1 MKFSFSH
8 SLVFPLSCFLVFL
21 GAATLLSPQ
30 ENAQV
35 VNLSDPKLRQAVREA
50 LNLPSGTPIT
60 QQEMLQLTWLKATDI
75 GITDLTGLEYAINLE
90 SLDLGGNQ
98 IGDISP
104 LTELIQLTWLSL
116 WHNRIQDITPLA
128 KLAKLEFINLTGNSI
143 EDITILTNLT
153 QLVEL
158 HLVENQIWDISP
170 LANLIWLETLWLE
183 HNMITDITPLA
194 NLTQLEF
201 IHLTDNS
208 IEDITILTNLTQL
221 VELSVAANQI
231 RDISP
236 LANLVRLEKLWLNIN
251 AITDITPL
259 IGLKNLKVLHLADN
273 PIHDFAPLAEFEGVE
288 LDVEIDL
295 SRLDELSIVVE
306 IPAPN
311 LERAIREVLSLSDG
325 IPLTRGMM
333 LQLTFLS
340 AADKGITDLTG
351 LEHAANLDDLDL
363 GGNQIRDIQPL
374 MNLTNLTHLSL
385 RSNQVQDIA
394 PLANLTNLTYLN
406 LGGNSI
412 ENIEPL
418 AGLIR
423 LQTLDLLGNGVKDIA
438 PIANLTSVRVLI
450 LTANQVRGLTPLA
463 ALSNLEELYVRGN
476 LVNDLTPVQGLNLVA
491 FEYDEVCDIPPL
503 LAPVRERI
511 ENRTFPSVY
520 LPWGDVTGLEHLTR
534 DQRIALHDL
543 YWDCCPFPGLGWYGA
558 LNFGISTSI
567 GGNLEAAYEVHQRQ
581 TAQNPNMI
589 FFAGVSIHQ
598 HGSLE
603 AFPPDS
609 DFWLRDASGQILGN
623 QDDQY
628 LINFLKPEVQD
639 LLIKRIIAIE
649 RCGFYD
655 GVFFDG
661 FAHNGTGFVGRH
673 LYPATDEEIIQAYTN
688 IFQAVRAQV
697 RDDFLILINT
707 NDSKPTRYTEFIN
720 GIWMERIG
728 IFAEY
733 PVVDDI
739 RGGVLEAEDLLS
751 WAQENLRPPQI
762 TCLHGAGTI
771 REPTHAP
778 NNRRWM
784 RVFTTLSLTH
794 SDGYV
799 VYDTDYDNVWYPFW
813 DANLGRPIGPKVQLY
828 QNVEGL
834 FIREFTNGWAV
845 YNRSGQAQT
854 IMLPVSATP
863 VSDREGTS
871 PSQTHQLPDLDGEI
885 YLTTKSFADVN
896 DDGRI
901 NVLDLV
907 QVANGLGKSTPD
919 PNGDGV
925 VNILDLVFVAQ
936 QFSQ

>member
-1 MKFSFSH
+1 MRVLRCLIYL
-8 SLVFPLSCFLVFL
+8 SLILIVAQAS
-21 GAATLLSPQ
+21 
-30 ENAQV
+30 AQV
-35 VNLSDPKLRQAVREA
+35 VDIPDPNLEVAIREA
-50 LNLPSGTPIT
+50 LQLPPDTSIT

-75 GITDLTGLEYAINLE
+75 GIINLTGLEYAINLE

-104 LTELIQLTWLSL
+104 LTGLIQLTWLSL
-116 WHNRIQDITPLA
+116 WHNRVQDITPLA
-128 KLAKLEFINLTGNSI
+128 NLAQLKFINLSDNSI
-143 EDITILTNLT
+143 EDIIVLTNLT

-158 HLVENQIWDISP
+158 HLEENQIRDISP
-170 LANLIWLETLWLE
+170 LANLVRLENLWLE
-183 HNMITDITPLA
+183 HNVITDITPLA
-194 NLTQLEF
+194 NLAQLEF
-201 IHLTDNS
+201 IYLTDNS

-236 LANLVRLEKLWLNIN
+236 LANLVRLENLWLNRN
-251 AITDITPL
+251 AITDIAPL
-259 IGLKNLKVLHLADN
+259 IGLKNLKVLYLADN
-273 PIHDFAPLAEFEGVE
+273 PIHDFTPLAEFEGVE

-295 SRLDELSIVVE
+295 SRLDELNSVVE
-306 IPAPN
+306 IPDPN
-311 LERAIREVLSLSDG
+311 LEQAIREVLSLSDS

-333 LQLTFLS
+333 LQLTRLE
-340 AADKGITDLTG
+340 AINRGITDLTG
-351 LEHAANLDDLDL
+351 LEYTTNLTGLNA
-363 GGNQIRDIQPL
+363 GHNQIRDIRPL
-374 MNLTNLTHLSL
+374 ASLTQLTGLSL
-385 RSNQVQDIA
+385 FNNQVQDIA
-394 PLANLTNLTYLN
+394 PLVNLTNLGYLN
-406 LGGNSI
+406 LGLNRI
-412 ENIEPL
+412 ENLEPL

-423 LQTLDLLGNGVKDIA
+423 LRTLDLLDNRVKDIA
-438 PIANLTSVRVLI
+438 PIANLTSLGVLI
-450 LTANQVRGLTPLA
+450 LSGNQVSDLTPLA
-463 ALSNLEELYVRGN
+463 NHSNLEELYIRDN
-476 LVNDLTPVQGLNLVA
+476 LVNDLTPVQGLNLIV

-503 LAPVRERI
+503 LPPVRERI

-520 LPWGDVTGLEHLTR
+520 LPWGDVTGLDHLTR
-534 DQRIALHDL
+534 EQRIALHDL
-543 YWDCCPFPGLGWYGA
+543 YWDRRPFPHLGWHNTPMEPTY
-558 LNFGISTSI
+558 GISTSA
-567 GGNLEAAYEVHQRQ
+567 GGNLEAAYEVHQQQ

-589 FFAGVSIHQ
+589 FFAIVLIHK

-609 DFWLRDASGQILGN
+609 DFWLRDASGQILRN
-623 QDDQY
+623 QNDEY

-661 FAHNGTGFVGRH
+661 FARNGTGFVGRH
-673 LYPATDEEIIQAYTN
+673 LHSATDEEIIQVYTN

-739 RGGVLEAEDLLS
+739 RAGVLEAEDLLS
-751 WAQENLRPPQI
+751 WAQANLRPPQI
-762 TCLHGAGTI
+762 TCLHGAGTT
-771 REPTHAP
+771 REPIHGP
-778 NNRRWM
+778 NNQRWM
-784 RVFTTLSLTH
+784 RVFTTISLTH

-813 DANLGRPIGPKVQLY
+813 DANLGYPIGPKAQVY
-828 QNVEGL
+828 QNINGL
-834 FIREFTNGWAV
+834 FIREFSNGWAV
-845 YNRSGQAQT
+845 YNRSGKAQT
-854 IMLPVSATP
+854 ITLSAAATP
-863 VSDREGTS
+863 VSDKGSTPAS
-871 PSQTHQLPDLDGEI
+871 LTHQLPDLDGEI
-885 YLTTKSFADVN
+885 YLKTRNPADVN
-896 DDGRI
+896 GDWVVNI
-901 NVLDLV
+901 LDLV
-907 QVANGLGKSTPD
+907 QVANGFGRSAPD
-919 PNGDGV
+919 PNSDGV